1 MSNAARDLICL
12 ACSQSEQTPTQAL
25 STWVTPQRQGKVRNG
40 QHLAGEVVNGMSWS
54 RERGNLMHMKGYA
67 HFS

>member
-1 MSNAARDLICL
+1 MSNAAKDLICL

-40 QHLAGEVVNGMSWS
+40 QHLAGEVVNGM
-54 RERGNLMHMKGYA
+54 
-67 HFS
+67 